1 MAVSLE
7 KIQDNTAEFKIEVD
21 SAKFEEGINKAF
33 LKNASRFS
41 VPGFRKGKA
50 PRKIIEQY
58 YGEGIFYEDAINI
71 IFPEVYDAAVQELKI
86 EPVDRPEVDI
96 DELDGE
102 KGLVLSVK
110 VTVKPEVKLGKYQ
123 GIEIKKVEYNV
134 TDEDVEAELK
144 RAQDRN
150 ARIITVD
157 SRSVQEGDI
166 VTIDFQGFKDGEPFE
181 GGEGKGYELTIGSG
195 QFIPGF
201 EEQLIG
207 KEAGAETEVKV
218 TFPEDYHAEDLKGAD
233 AVFKVKIHSIKTR
246 ELPALDDEFAKD
258 ISEFDTLEEYKND
271 LKAKL
276 EQQAERRQKNETENM
291 AVEAVVENAE
301 VDIPQCMIDERI
313 EAMIRDYEMSLM
325 QQGIN
330 LDRYFEITQTSMDDL
345 KKQFDEQAKVRVKTN
360 LVLEAIVK
368 AENIEASKEEVEEEY
383 ASLAEAYNM
392 NVEDV
397 KKYVVAD
404 ELSANVKFRKVVEMI
419 VAKAKVK

>member
-7 KIQDNTAEFKIEVD
+7 KIQDNIAEFKIEVD

-50 PRKIIEQY
+50 PRKIIEKY

-71 IFPEVYDAAVQELKI
+71 IFPEVYDKAVEELKI

-96 DELDGE
+96 DELGGE

-110 VTVKPEVKLGKYQ
+110 VTVKPEVKLGKYED
-123 GIEIKKVEYNV
+123 IEIKKVEYNV

-144 RAQDRN
+144 RVQDRN
-150 ARIITVD
+150 ARIVTVEN
-157 SRSVQEGDI
+157 RNVQEGDI

-195 QFIPGF
+195 HFIPGF
-201 EEQLIG
+201 EDQLIG
-207 KEAGAETEVKV
+207 KEVGSETEVKV
-218 TFPEDYHAEDLKGAD
+218 TFPEDYHAEELKGAD
-233 AVFKVKIHSIKTR
+233 AVFKVKIHSIKVR

-258 ISEFDTLEEYKND
+258 VSEFDTLEEYKND

-276 EQQAERRQKNETENM
+276 VEQAENRQKSETENL

-301 VDIPQCMIDERI
+301 VEIPQCMIDERA

-325 QQGIN
+325 QQGIT

-345 KKQFDEQAKVRVKTN
+345 KKQFEGQAKTRVKTN
-360 LVLEAIVK
+360 LVLEAVAK
-368 AENIEASKEEVEEEY
+368 AEGIEATEEEVEQEY
-383 ASLAEAYNM
+383 TKLAEMYKM
-392 NVEDV
+392 NADDV
-397 KKYVVAD
+397 KKYIMAD
-404 ELSANVKFRKVVEMI
+404 DISNSIKIRKVVEMI
-419 VAKAKVK
+419 VAKAQVK